1 MDYYTNAAE
10 SCFFVFSFVF
20 FVVLRR
26 LRPETAPL
34 KISSFSKEGR
44 KKSKTFFS
52 FFLSFVKEKN
62 FNFNDH
68 S

>member
-1 MDYYTNAAE
+1 MQRRRVVFL
-10 SCFFVFSFVF
+10 CFRLKKGKKRENS
-20 FVVLRR
+20 LC

-34 KISSFSKEGR
+34 KISWSKEGR